1 MDTAI
6 RDILQR
12 SQRILAIC
20 HVNPDGD
27 ALGSLLGFG
36 WALKEMGKET
46 ALACADPVPPF
57 YQYLP
62 GHEEIVQQPVGEFDL
77 VVSLDCSDA
86 QRMGDSYRDE
96 YRRLPLLNVDHHVTN
111 LRFGTFNLV
120 DLEAASTAEIIF
132 LMLDELALPLDPPI
146 AQCLLTG
153 IVTDTRGFRTAS
165 CTPRVLSIAN
175 RLMAAGASLPEIV
188 SRTLD
193 RRPLAAI
200 RLWAQALPGAQLR
213 GRVLWTEVTEA
224 MRAATGLATVDD
236 SGLVNFL
243 LTAEE
248 ADVAVVFSEKNGG
261 QEVEVG
267 FRARPG
273 WDVAQVALALGGG
286 GHMLASGVTVRGTLP
301 EVRERVLAL
310 LDESLAA
317 QERAHRIT

>member
-6 RDILQR
+6 RDIIQR
-12 SQRILAIC
+12 SPRVLAIC

-36 WALKEMGKET
+36 WALKAMGKQVT
-46 ALACADPVPPF
+46 LACPDPVPTF

-62 GHEEIVQQPVGEFDL
+62 GYEEIVQRPEGEFDL

-86 QRMGDSYRDE
+86 QRMGDCYRDE
-96 YRRLPLLNVDHHVTN
+96 YRGLPLLNIDHHITN
-111 LRFGTFNLV
+111 LRFGTLNLV
-120 DLEAASTAEIIF
+120 DPEAASTAEIVF
-132 LMLDELALPLDPPI
+132 LLLDELALPLDARI

-165 CTPRVLSIAN
+165 CTPRVLAIAN

-200 RLWAQALPGAQLR
+200 RLWARALPGAQLR
-213 GRVLWTEVTEA
+213 GRVLWAEVTEA
-224 MRAATGLATVDD
+224 MRAATGLTTVDD

-248 ADVAVVFSEKNGG
+248 ADVAVVFSEKDGG

-273 WDVAQVALALGGG
+273 WDVSQVALALGGG
-286 GHMLASGVTVRGTLP
+286 GHMLASGATVRGTLP

-317 QERAHRIT
+317 QERAQRMT